1 MKQKATMHP
10 SSQSVEIQG
19 LKMVK
24 KAVIFQE
31 RGIYFI
37 RHYATIIF
45 AYNPE
50 SGLCEVNMNC
60 SQTSNRQIRSALE
73 FFNVE
78 PENVIDVSDGS
89 KWAYSGE
96 FTQ

>member
-1 MKQKATMHP
+1 MKQNATMHP
-10 SSQSVEIQG
+10 ESDSVEIQG

-24 KAVIFQE
+24 NAAIFQE
-31 RGIYFI
+31 RSIYFI

-45 AYNPE
+45 AHNPKT
-50 SGLCEVNMNC
+50 GLTECNWNC
-60 SQTSNRQIRSALE
+60 SMTSNRQIRSALQ
-73 FFNVE
+73 FFNVDD
-78 PENVIDVSDGS
+78 ENIVNVSDGS

>member
-1 MKQKATMHP
+1 MKQNATMHP
-10 SSQSVEIQG
+10 TTESVEVEG

-24 KAVIFQE
+24 NAAIFQE
-31 RGIYFI
+31 RSIYFI

-45 AYNPE
+45 AYNPK

-78 PENVIDVSDGS
+78 SDNIVDVSDGS